1 MQKDRFVNKIQALFL
16 LSQVL
21 KLDVMKFVHL
31 HTHTHYSLLD
41 GLTKIDELV
50 SRVKELGM
58 DACAITDHGV
68 LYGAIEFYQ
77 KCKKAGIKPII
88 GVEAYVAENMYDK
101 RPGGDSKWGY
111 YHLVLLAENNAGYK
125 NLIKLVTAGHL
136 DGFYYRPRIDR
147 NLMRRHAEGIIALS
161 ACLGGEVSR
170 ALLSDNYDKAKKV
183 ALEYQE
189 IFGPGNFFLEVQQHP
204 HIEEQNIVTPRII
217 HLAREL
223 DIPLVAAQDSHYLR
237 PEDAQAHDIL
247 LAVQTGSQIDDKD
260 RLTLRTD
267 DFSLA
272 PPEAMAEKFKALPE
286 ALANT
291 VKIAERCNVEIELG
305 KTKLPPFTL
314 PAGHS
319 NESHLAELCQQ
330 GLAKR
335 FGGNPEEKTLK
346 RLEYELGVIQKTGF
360 ASYFLIVADI
370 VNWAKQN
377 GIIVGPGR
385 GSAAGSLVS
394 YLLGITGIDPLKH
407 DLYFERFLNEERISQ
422 PDIDL
427 DFDDA
432 RRDEVFQY
440 VRQKYG
446 QDHFAQIITFGTMM
460 ARGSIRDAGRALGL
474 SYDFCDRIAKLIP
487 FNPNQNEKI
496 GFLRKCL
503 DDVTELRQAY
513 GTNADAKKLIDA
525 ALRLEGVARHSST
538 HACAVVIT
546 PEPLTEYLPLQ
557 RGTNEG
563 DTITQYEMH
572 AVEDLGLLKMDF
584 LGLANL
590 TIIENTLKQVAHN
603 HGTRINIDDI
613 PLDDK
618 KTFKLLQDGSC
629 TGIFQLE
636 GSGMRRYLKE
646 LKPTVFEDITAMISL
661 YRPGPMELIPEYI
674 ARKHGKKPIQY
685 LHPKLEPVLKETQGI
700 CVSGDAMIQTAN
712 PGSVIA
718 IRDLVKNSQTPTLQS
733 LASGEFVKGKIITKF
748 DNGIQEVFILVLRTG
763 KSIKTTAAH
772 EFLTIQGWKK
782 LRNLRVGELIA
793 TPKKLFVGNKSFNE
807 DKVVILAYLLA
818 DGAIANMNK
827 CYFVNKSRLLI
838 SDFKQR
844 AERSFINLKITVT
857 KYLREVMRATPTK
870 ATSAA
875 NYHEPNSLLAWLR
888 ELGLKDKNGGKK
900 SNKKFIPAF
909 VFELRPSLLAK
920 FLAVFW
926 DCDGG
931 TTPRMAYLT
940 TISKKLAFDIQTLL
954 LKLGLSGHVYE
965 VEKYKSRNGEMMTA
979 HRVCV
984 YDVFSFYK
992 KIGKFLLNKRKAL
1005 SLLKKVPDLKGVVEY
1020 LPRKPFLGKALE
1032 YLEKNHISQREFCAK
1047 LRINRSGFFKL
1058 VNRERNRISY
1068 GIAKKVA
1075 LFTGDREL
1083 LTIVKKSNIRWEE
1096 IISISYAGE
1105 EPVYDLEVS
1114 GTHNFIANNIITH
1127 NCIYQEQLMA
1137 AARALAG
1144 FTLPQADTLRKAVGK
1159 KIKSLLREQEASVIE
1174 GCLAQGVSKDIAD
1187 KFWKLIE
1194 PFDRYG
1200 FNKAHAVSYAMISYQ
1215 TAYLKAHWP
1224 VEFMAAWLNSASGDI
1239 ERVALLIE
1247 EAQAMNIE
1255 VKAPEINESMESFTV
1270 VDKNK
1275 IRFGLAAVKNVGVN
1289 IVKAIIEERRL
1300 NGRFVAAEDF
1310 IRRVQHKDLNKKSLE
1325 SLIKCGALDGLNE
1338 RSILLANVDQ
1348 LLEYGREMQKGS
1360 ANGQASLFDLTDLA
1374 VNLPPLRLKEAPRV
1388 SRSEKLMWEK
1398 ELLGLFVSDHP
1409 LKDFQRQIHIESGVA
1424 KIKDVVANRNGGVIK
1439 VGGVVTKIQKIL
1451 TKTGKPMVFSWLED
1465 LTAKIEVVV
1474 FPDVLEQHPDAF
1486 QENSVVIVSG
1496 KLNDRDGVPKLL
1508 CESVRPIAMLS

>member
-1 MQKDRFVNKIQALFL
+1 
-16 LSQVL
+16 
-21 KLDVMKFVHL
+21 MKFVHL

-50 SRVKELGM
+50 SRVRELGM
-58 DACAITDHGV
+58 DACAITDHGS

-88 GVEAYVAENMYDK
+88 GCEIYVAENMYDK

-147 NLMRRHAEGIIALS
+147 NLMRRHSEGIIALS

-204 HIEEQNIVTPRII
+204 HIEEQNIVTPRLVQ
-217 HLAREL
+217 LAREL

-260 RLTLRTD
+260 RLTLRND

-272 PPEAMAEKFKALPE
+272 SPEIMAEKFKDTPE

-291 VKIAERCNVEIELG
+291 VKIAERCNLEIELG
-305 KTKLPPFTL
+305 KTKLPPFAL
-314 PAGHS
+314 PARLNFAKQNLGGPAGHS
-319 NESHLAELCQQ
+319 NESYLAELCQQ

-335 FGGNPEEKTLK
+335 FGGNPEENTLK

-360 ASYFLIVADI
+360 ASYFLIVQDF
-370 VNWAKQN
+370 VNWAKQS

-394 YLLGITGIDPLKH
+394 YLLGITGIDPLRY
-407 DLYFERFLNEERISQ
+407 DLYFERFLNEERISP

-474 SYDFCDRIAKLIP
+474 SSDFCDRIAKLIP

-503 DDVTELRQAY
+503 DDVMELRQAY
-513 GTNADAKKLIDA
+513 GTNADTKKLIDA

-563 DTITQYEMH
+563 DIITQYEMH

-618 KTFKLLQDGSC
+618 KTFKLLQDGNC

-646 LKPTVFEDITAMISL
+646 LKPTVFEDIATMIAL
-661 YRPGPMELIPEYI
+661 YRPGPMELIPEFI
-674 ARKHGKKPIQY
+674 ARKHGRKKVEY
-685 LHPKLEPVLKETQGI
+685 LHPSLEPVL
-700 CVSGDAMIQTAN
+700 A
-712 PGSVIA
+712 
-718 IRDLVKNSQTPTLQS
+718 
-733 LASGEFVKGKIITKF
+733 
-748 DNGIQEVFILVLRTG
+748 
-763 KSIKTTAAH
+763 
-772 EFLTIQGWKK
+772 
-782 LRNLRVGELIA
+782 
-793 TPKKLFVGNKSFNE
+793 
-807 DKVVILAYLLA
+807 
-818 DGAIANMNK
+818 
-827 CYFVNKSRLLI
+827 
-838 SDFKQR
+838 
-844 AERSFINLKITVT
+844 
-857 KYLREVMRATPTK
+857 
-870 ATSAA
+870 
-875 NYHEPNSLLAWLR
+875 
-888 ELGLKDKNGGKK
+888 
-900 SNKKFIPAF
+900 
-909 VFELRPSLLAK
+909 
-920 FLAVFW
+920 
-926 DCDGG
+926 G
-931 TTPRMAYLT
+931 T
-940 TISKKLAFDIQTLL
+940 
-954 LKLGLSGHVYE
+954 
-965 VEKYKSRNGEMMTA
+965 
-979 HRVCV
+979 
-984 YDVFSFYK
+984 
-992 KIGKFLLNKRKAL
+992 
-1005 SLLKKVPDLKGVVEY
+1005 
-1020 LPRKPFLGKALE
+1020 
-1032 YLEKNHISQREFCAK
+1032 
-1047 LRINRSGFFKL
+1047 
-1058 VNRERNRISY
+1058 Y
-1068 GIAKKVA
+1068 GIM
-1075 LFTGDREL
+1075 
-1083 LTIVKKSNIRWEE
+1083 
-1096 IISISYAGE
+1096 
-1105 EPVYDLEVS
+1105 
-1114 GTHNFIANNIITH
+1114 
-1127 NCIYQEQLMA
+1127 IYQEQLMA

-1144 FTLPQADTLRKAVGK
+1144 FTLPEADILRKAVGK
-1159 KIKSLLREQEASVIE
+1159 KIKSLLREQESKVIE
-1174 GCLAQGVSKDIAD
+1174 GCLANGISKEIAD

-1200 FNKAHAVSYAMISYQ
+1200 FNKAHAISYAMISYQ
-1215 TAYLKAHWP
+1215 TAYLKAHYP

-1289 IVKAIIEERRL
+1289 IVKAIIEERQL

-1338 RSILLANVDQ
+1338 RSVLLTNADQ
-1348 LLEYGREMQKGS
+1348 LLEYGREIQKGS
-1360 ANGQASLFDLTDLA
+1360 ANGQASLFDLADLA
-1374 VNLPPLRLKEAPRV
+1374 VNLPPLRLKEAPPV

-1486 QENSVVIVSG
+1486 QENSVLIVSG